1 MNTKLLKLEKLV
13 NSSAWLCNIK
23 PPKGVNAEAWGKS
36 LDDLFMANQLIKNIN
51 KK

>member
-36 LDDLFMANQLIKNIN
+36 LDEIKNIN